1 MILDLAY
8 SKDLIEIPDLSRA
21 PNLQLVNLHNCES
34 LCQLHP
40 SIFSTPKLIELNLN
54 RCTKIESLKTKIH
67 SKSLRKLHLNEC
79 SSLVEFSVTSEEMT
93 ELVLNG
99 TAVHVFP
106 SSMWNNSKLT
116 TLSLQDCEKLNIV
129 GKKLPNDIG
138 LRFLK
143 DLRLSRSTQINTSNL
158 WFILE
163 GTSSLEKLYNPT
175 LKFLMILINILDAL
189 QMKMKKTR

>member
-21 PNLQLVNLHNCES
+21 PNLQLVHLHNCES

-116 TLSLQDCEKLNIV
+116 TLSLYRIA
-129 GKKLPNDIG
+129 
-138 LRFLK
+138 
-143 DLRLSRSTQINTSNL
+143 RSL
-158 WFILE
+158 ILL
-163 GTSSLEKLYNPT
+163 GRNYQ
-175 LKFLMILINILDAL
+175 MI
-189 QMKMKKTR
+189 